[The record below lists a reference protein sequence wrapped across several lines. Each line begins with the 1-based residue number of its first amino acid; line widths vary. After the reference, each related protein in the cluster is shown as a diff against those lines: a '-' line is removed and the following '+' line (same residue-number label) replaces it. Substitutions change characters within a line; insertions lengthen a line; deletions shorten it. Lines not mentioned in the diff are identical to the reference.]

1 MDRIKL
7 LAGLSAVLILIA
19 TGATWVITRDINT
32 TIVILTLASTLAT
45 VMMAVTIYELDIALK
60 ELNFEAVSAVY
71 EMMDE
76 KVKGDITKIRKWHQ
90 EDSEKGLISK
100 GDEVKEEFYREFFR
114 DNEKVKTVSDASR
127 VLNRIGYFVYRDF
140 VGDWFIQEQY
150 AGLILDSFLAMKPY
164 LKALR
169 NRRECGDEDEKS
181 EKEGCK
187 NGPWF
192 LRRFYLLLVV
202 ISYDYL
208 CREFQENC
216 EKTFKKYGYPGHTNP
231 IPKEWLAE
239 DVRKWLKKK
248 GYKNYV

>member
-19 TGATWVITRDINT
+19 TGATWAITRDINT

-60 ELNFEAVSAVY
+60 ELNFEAVSEVY

-76 KVKGDITKIRKWHQ
+76 NLK
-90 EDSEKGLISK
+90 ENISK
-100 GDEVKEEFYREFFR
+100 IKRWHAEDLQAGRISGGVLVGPARGDFLKDEERVKA
-114 DNEKVKTVSDASR
+114 VSDASR
-127 VLNRIGYFVYRDF
+127 VLNRVGYFIYRDF

-150 AGLILDSFLAMKPY
+150 AGLILESFLAMRPY

-169 NRRECGDEDEKS
+169 DSREC
-181 EKEGCK
+181 EGNEECE

-202 ISYDYL
+202 ISYQYL
-208 CREFQENC
+208 CKNFNKNC
-216 EKTFKKYGYPGHTNP
+216 EKVFEKY
-231 IPKEWLAE
+231 KESVGKPVPSKWLAD
-239 DVRKWLKKK
+239 DVKSWLKKK
-248 GYKNYV
+248 GYKEYLKENA